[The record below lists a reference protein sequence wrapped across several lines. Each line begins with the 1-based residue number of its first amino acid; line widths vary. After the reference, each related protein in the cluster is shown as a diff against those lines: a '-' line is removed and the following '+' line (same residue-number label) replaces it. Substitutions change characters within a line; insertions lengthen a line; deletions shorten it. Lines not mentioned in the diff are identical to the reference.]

1 MADEKLGESGA
12 ARVRQRRAVRPDPKT
27 ASAEGVGKPQA
38 LLAPIHR
45 LIGSVLAL
53 PPVRRFRE
61 IYSVYDAAG
70 GSLLAGGLAYG
81 ALFATLT
88 GLLFGVGVLGYLVP
102 RAEDRERLVNG
113 FTGQLA
119 PLAPVANDALANL
132 AAHAG
137 AFSLIGLVGM
147 GWGASQF
154 YGSLDTA
161 IGRIF
166 ACGTARGTLD
176 RILRGVV
183 SVLLLVGG
191 LLSGVAFS
199 AIQAVVTSAIPM
211 GSDGTAGRV
220 LSTVGFPLATAAV
233 VVVVVAVVYRVVPNT
248 KVSWSA
254 LGVPALVT
262 GLALTG
268 LTETFV
274 YLAPRLVGPL
284 SLFGGF
290 AAVFAALVWLSLA
303 FRVLLVGAAW
313 TWLRECP
320 PEPC

>member
-1 MADEKLGESGA
+1 MADDKLGEPGA
-12 ARVRQRRAVRPDPKT
+12 VRTRQRQAVRADPET
-27 ASAEGVGKPQA
+27 TSAEGVDERQA
-38 LLAPIHR
+38 RLAPIRR
-45 LIGSVLAL
+45 LVGSVLAL

-61 IYSVYDAAG
+61 IYGIYDAAG

-102 RAEDRERLVNG
+102 RAADRERLVDG

-119 PLAPVANDALANL
+119 PLAPVASDALANL

-166 ACGTARGTLD
+166 ACGTARGALD
-176 RILRGVV
+176 RILRGIV

-199 AIQAVVTSAIPM
+199 TIQAAVTAAIPA
-211 GSDGTAGRV
+211 GSEGTAGRV
-220 LSTVGFPLATAAV
+220 LSAVGFPLATAAV
-233 VVVVVAVVYRVVPNT
+233 VVVAVAVVYRVVPNT
-248 KVSWSA
+248 DVSWSA
-254 LGVPALVT
+254 LGLPALVA

-274 YLAPRLVGPL
+274 FLAPRLVGAL

-303 FRVLLVGAAW
+303 FRVLLMGAAW

-320 PEPC
+320 P

>member
-1 MADEKLGESGA
+1 MADE
-12 ARVRQRRAVRPDPKT
+12 KT
-27 ASAEGVGKPQA
+27 ASAEGVGRRQA
-38 LLAPIHR
+38 LLAPIHG
-45 LIGSVLAL
+45 LAGTVLAL
-53 PPVRRFRE
+53 PPVRRFRQ
-61 IYSVYDAAG
+61 ISGVYNAAG
-70 GSLLAGGLAYG
+70 GNLLAGGLAYG

-102 RAEDRERLVNG
+102 RADDRERLVDG

-166 ACGTARGTLD
+166 ACGTARGKLD
-176 RILRGVV
+176 RILRGIV

-191 LLSGVAFS
+191 LVSGVAFS
-199 AIQAVVTSAIPM
+199 AIQAVVTAAIPT
-211 GSDGTAGRV
+211 GHGETAGRV
-220 LSTVGFPLATAAV
+220 LSAVGFPLATAAV
-233 VVVVVAVVYRVVPNT
+233 VVAAVAVVYRVVPNT
-248 KVSWSA
+248 DVSWSA
-254 LGVPALVT
+254 LGPPALVS

-274 YLAPRLVGPL
+274 FLAPRLLGAL

-303 FRVLLVGAAW
+303 FRVLLMGAAW

-320 PEPC
+320 PLSPASRCR